1 MNEIKCPNCQKSF
14 TLDEAGFENILKQVK
29 NLEFDKELKE
39 KLDNQKRISDF
50 ELINKI
56 QSEKEQSNQEIA
68 KLKSIIEKSES
79 DNKFN
84 ILETTQKLYSEI
96 GDLKSELKSKEIEF
110 FNSKEIITSNLNKD
124 LAYKDETI
132 KGLKEENERTKN
144 MKLKLSTKMI
154 GESLEIHCESEFNKL
169 RSAAFPNSH
178 FEKDNDSSTGSKGD
192 YIFRELDDDKNEII
206 SIMFEMKNE
215 SAETVVKKKNE
226 EFFKELDKDRTEK
239 KCEYAVLVSLLESEN
254 EIYNSGIY
262 DVSHKYS
269 KMYVVRPQC
278 FIPIITLI
286 RNEAL
291 KSLKYKKELQIVK
304 DQNIDIN
311 NFEDNI
317 NTFREG
323 FTRNY
328 ELSSS
333 QFNEAIK
340 HIDKSIRELEETK
353 SKLLK
358 SDNNLRLANNKLQD
372 LSIKKLTKG
381 NPTMAARFEELGNTI
396 IVEEN

>member
-14 TLDEAGFENILKQVK
+14 TLDEAGFESILKQVK
-29 NLEFDKELKE
+29 NSEFEKELNE
-39 KLDNQKRISDF
+39 KLDNQKRLSDF

-68 KLKSIIEKSES
+68 KLKSIIERSES
-79 DNKFN
+79 ENKLST
-84 ILETTQKLYSEI
+84 LETTKQLESQI
-96 GDLKSELKSKEIEF
+96 GDLKNQLHSKEIEF
-110 FNSKEIITSNLNKD
+110 RNSKESIKTSLSKD
-124 LAYKDETI
+124 LAYKDDTI
-132 KGLKEENERTKN
+132 KKLEEAFEREKN
-144 MKLKLSTKMI
+144 MKLKLSTKMV
-154 GESLEIHCESEFNKL
+154 GESLELHCESEFNKL
-169 RSAAFPNSH
+169 RSAAFPNSY

-192 YIFRELDDDKNEII
+192 YIFRELDEDGNEIV

-215 SAETVVKKKNE
+215 SAETVAKKKNE
-226 EFFKELDKDRTEK
+226 DFFKELDKDRTEK

-254 EIYNSGIY
+254 EVYNGGIY

-269 KMYVVRPQC
+269 KMYVVRPQF

-286 RNEAL
+286 RNASL
-291 KSLKYKKELQIVK
+291 QCLKYKKELQIVR

-328 ELSSS
+328 ELSSRH
-333 QFNEAIK
+333 FNEAIT
-340 HIDKSIRELEETK
+340 HIDKSIKELESTK
-353 SKLLK
+353 AKLLS

-372 LSIKKLTKG
+372 LTIKKLTKG
-381 NPTMAARFEELGNTI
+381 NPTMAAKFEELGNTLI
-396 IVEEN
+396 IEES

>member
-1 MNEIKCPNCQKSF
+1 MNEIICPSCQKSF
-14 TLDEAGFENILKQVK
+14 TLDEAGFESILKQVK

-79 DNKFN
+79 ENKLN
-84 ILETTQKLYSEI
+84 ILESTQKLYSEI

-192 YIFRELDDDKNEII
+192 YIFPELDDDKNEII

-239 KCEYAVLVSLLESEN
+239 KCEYAVLVSLLESEK

-262 DVSHKYS
+262 DVSHKYP

-311 NFEDNI
+311 NFEDNV
-317 NTFREG
+317 NTFRDG

-333 QFNEAIK
+333 QFHEAIK
-340 HIDKSIRELEETK
+340 HIDKSIKELEETK
-353 SKLLK
+353 NQLLK
-358 SDNNLRLANNKLQD
+358 SDNYLRLANNKLQD

-381 NPTMAARFEELGNTI
+381 NPTMAAKFEELNKTI
-396 IVEEN
+396 IIEEN